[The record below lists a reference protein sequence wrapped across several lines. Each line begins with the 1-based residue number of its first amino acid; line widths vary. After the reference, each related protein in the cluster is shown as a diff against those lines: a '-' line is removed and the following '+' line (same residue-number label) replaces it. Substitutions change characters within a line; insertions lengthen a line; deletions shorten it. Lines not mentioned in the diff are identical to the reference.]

1 MKKEKIEEYFEEGDN
16 KMEDEILE
24 VKNEEVKETGL
35 MIKNFGEM
43 EQVTRKSKTNV
54 FTTITDPKVIFNLQN
69 ECDYKINDCKGEVV
83 RVKDVLIKVIETPLA
98 EPEVNEETGE
108 VRDKE
113 YKKVCI
119 LIDDNKKSY
128 VTGSKMFTN
137 QMMDYINMFG
147 VKPIEDGLE
156 IKIVEK
162 SVKGSNNKSLGFEL
176 V

>member
-1 MKKEKIEEYFEEGDN
+1 MEEI
-16 KMEDEILE
+16 K
-24 VKNEEVKETGL
+24 EEVKKEETGL
-35 MIKNFGEM
+35 MIKDFGEM
-43 EQVTRKSKTNV
+43 ETVSGRSKTNV
-54 FTTITDPKVIFNLQN
+54 FTTITDSKLIFNLEN
-69 ECDYKINDCKGEVV
+69 TCDYKVNECKGELI

-108 VRDKE
+108 IKDKE

-119 LIDDNKKSY
+119 LIDDNGKSY

-137 QMMDYINMFG
+137 QMMRYINMFG
-147 VKPIEDGLE
+147 IQPIKDGLE

-162 SVKGSNNKSLGFEL
+162 AVKNSSNKALGFEL

>member
-1 MKKEKIEEYFEEGDN
+1 MKKEIKKDEDLEMEE
-16 KMEDEILE
+16 EILE
-24 VKNEEVKETGL
+24 ENVEEVKETGL

-43 EQVTRKSKTNV
+43 EHVTRRSKTNV

-147 VKPIEDGLE
+147 VKSIQDGLE